1 MVSVDAGC
9 RLTFGE
15 RAYKMDVGFNKK
27 TVKSVEGRVTP
38 YIVDPLRPGAYQT
51 ISDAIDA
58 VVADGANT
66 DSDLLALILL
76 SNATHQIGSQLVL
89 PPNIRISGPTDT
101 GFGYL
106 QSKRRAAIVE
116 GTFLIDVTADTSDGI
131 YALSDL
137 ELTTT
142 STTESCITVSGGTS
156 NPQVYLDGVTLDHNG
171 GGTTAT
177 AFSASNTTFAAYY
190 FYECHITAD
199 STRATLYAPN
209 SGQSI
214 LVRNSYV
221 RGTTSDAVE
230 AGSGVSLLFARINGL
245 VKGGTSGAGHEIKYT
260 EIIASSGNG
269 LIQIGATSETV
280 VAFCYLDHP
289 VAVVRGTAGSPVVV
303 IEGNNCYV
311 DSNTYA
317 NASVTNIG

>member
-1 MVSVDAGC
+1 
-9 RLTFGE
+9 
-15 RAYKMDVGFNKK
+15 MDIGFNKK
-27 TVKSVEGRVTP
+27 TIASIDGRVTP

-51 ISDAIDA
+51 ISAAIDA
-58 VVADGANT
+58 VVADGANN

-116 GTFLIDVTADTSDGI
+116 GTFLINVTTDTSDGI

-142 STTESCITVSGGTS
+142 STSESCITITGGTS

-171 GGTTAT
+171 GGTAAT
-177 AFSASNTTFAAYY
+177 AFRASNTTFGAYY
-190 FYECHITAD
+190 FYECHVTAT
-199 STRATLYAPN
+199 STNATIYAPN
-209 SGQSI
+209 SGHSV

-221 RGTTSDAVE
+221 SATTDAVE

-245 VKGGTSGAGHEIKYT
+245 VKGGTTGAGHEIKYT
-260 EIIASSGNG
+260 EIISSSSNG
-269 LIQIGATSETV
+269 LIQISSTSQLV
-280 VAFCYLDHP
+280 LAFCYLDHP
-289 VAVVRGTAGSPVVV
+289 MAVVRGTAGGPVQVT
-303 IEGNNCYV
+303 EGNNCYV
-311 DSNTYA
+311 NSSSYV
-317 NASVTNIG
+317 NATVTNIG